1 MIIYTDRFLRNW
13 QGGRQLWV
21 LALIRPRHRGNQ
33 AITEHEREH
42 IKQWWLTT
50 VFGFVVLGF
59 AAHVAANHLNV
70 DLRQWTGF
78 VFLPPS
84 LHGILYLVFRPYRR
98 WAEVRAYRVSVAY
111 RPDQFENYSR
121 ALADHYRLG
130 IDLSTARGLLK

>member
-13 QGGRQLWV
+13 QGGRQLWF

-33 AITEHEREH
+33 AIVEHEKEH

-50 VFGFVVLGF
+50 VLGFIGLGF
-59 AAHVAANHLNV
+59 AAHVAANHLQV
-70 DLRQWTGF
+70 DLRQWAGLI
-78 VFLPPS
+78 FLPPS

-121 ALADHYRLG
+121 ALTDHYRLG